1 MSIYSF
7 FIGSDVSK
15 AVIDISYRLHG
26 KPIYLG
32 QYLNSEKGF
41 KYFVRDLSKI
51 TDIPIGEWFICF
63 ENTGVYSKP
72 LLNWLISEGIVCKEE
87 NALRIARSLGLRRGK
102 NDKVDSKDICQYAF
116 EKRDSI
122 KPTIL
127 SKPLIIKLKKLL
139 SRRDLLVRHKQS
151 LSVSLTEQKGY
162 IDVTLYETLKQGD
175 DILLKAY
182 ENQIK
187 VLENLIQEL
196 IKSDPEVAFN
206 DKLAKS
212 VIGIGNVTSAYIIAF
227 TDNYQNFSSSR
238 KFACYCGVAPFANQ
252 SGTKIGKTKVSHIA
266 NKKIKSLLSNCIV
279 SSITHD
285 PEIAL
290 YYMRK
295 LREGKEK
302 GVIFNAIKNKLI
314 HRVFSVVSRQTPYVK
329 MMAYA

>member
-7 FIGSDVSK
+7 YIGSDISK
-15 AVIDISYRLHG
+15 AVIDVSYRLHG

-41 KYFVRDLSKI
+41 KDFVRDLSKI
-51 TDIPIGEWFICF
+51 TDVPISEWFICF
-63 ENTGVYSKP
+63 ENTGIYSKP
-72 LLNWLISEGIVCKEE
+72 LLNWLISQEIACKEE
-87 NALRIARSLGLRRGK
+87 NAMRIARSLGLRRGK
-102 NDKVDSKDICQYAF
+102 NDKIDSKDICQYAF

-127 SKPLIIKLKKLL
+127 SKSLIIKLKKLL
-139 SRRDLLVRHKQS
+139 SRRDLLVRQKQS

-162 IDVTLYETLKQGD
+162 IDDKLYETLKQGD
-175 DILLKAY
+175 DVLIKAY

-187 VLENLIQEL
+187 VLDDLIQEL
-196 IKSDPEVAFN
+196 IQSDPEVAFN

-252 SGTKIGKTKVSHIA
+252 SGTKVGKTKVSHIA
-266 NKKIKSLLSNCIV
+266 NKKIKSILSNCIA
-279 SSITHD
+279 SAITHD
-285 PEIAL
+285 PGLSL
-290 YYMRK
+290 YYNRK
-295 LREGKEK
+295 LSEGKEK
-302 GVIFNAIKNKLI
+302 GVVLNAVKNKLI
-314 HRVFSVVSRQTPYVK
+314 HRVFSVISRQTPYVK
-329 MMAYA
+329 LMAYA